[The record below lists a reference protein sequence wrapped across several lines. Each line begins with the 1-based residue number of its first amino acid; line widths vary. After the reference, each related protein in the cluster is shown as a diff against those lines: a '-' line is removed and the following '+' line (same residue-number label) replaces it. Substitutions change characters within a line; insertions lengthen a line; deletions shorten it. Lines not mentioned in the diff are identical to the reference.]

1 MAIVNGTNYDHI
13 DLQSVAGGDTVRHMY
28 QDTAG
33 RAMLAPTEASSTAS
47 MAHVPGTDS
56 EFFVYNNKLYQATV
70 SIAQGGTITPNTNC
84 KEAPLGKAVSDLK
97 SAIDEICKALLA
109 SGKYYEAMAAWFKA
123 NGCAAM
129 ADLTGLCDR
138 WYRISRLGW
147 EGGTRFLNTDQG
159 SVSTGTKVGDNAGL
173 VCEPSTNE
181 TAGRDDYANL
191 PLFSV
196 ADCNWTVDSNGK
208 RHIIAI
214 DGITSYNAFERDN
227 PDKLVGVIQMAPWI
241 KQTQEVG
248 TYTYWMTDKENAD
261 GYVPVSEAVDLDGT
275 LHPWVIHGK
284 YAFNDGGWGC
294 YSGANTRRYDVS
306 HNSQRTGV
314 RGKWGNQ
321 YCGKASCDD
330 AWMKLH
336 VFIKYAS
343 LTLDGIMNG
352 CCSYYWANGKAP
364 IVAETGVKR
373 VILGESDA
381 NYVVVGSAVA
391 ISTSSSVAYS
401 SAKSSIGSLVYGAV
415 VTSKEAVTVNG
426 VSGVALNLDV
436 AEAFDVETTYTV
448 NVIAWRT
455 GSTDHVKGNDGS
467 PVSNTSS
474 KEPYKLQGIEQS
486 YGFYEVIA
494 DAILNYEASGG
505 STLLCVY
512 VCRDASKINTEIDAN
527 YHKVGYSALADGGS
541 DGWNYIKRLGFDPNY
556 PEVWFGKELGGSSST
571 YTKDGLYI
579 KKAGTTGPY
588 EWQALG
594 TLFNGL
600 TGAGLSCAVAN
611 SGLPLAN
618 WSVGGRLSPNGSRGE
633 LAA

>member
-1 MAIVNGTNYDHI
+1 MDHVSY
-13 DLQSVAGGDTVRHMY
+13 LQAAGETRVIKDPDAARSA
-28 QDTAG
+28 D
-33 RAMLAPTEASSTAS
+33 
-47 MAHVPGTDS
+47 
-56 EFFVYNNKLYQATV
+56 VYNKNEVDAIFSTLLTEENYQAV
-70 SIAQGGTITPNTNC
+70 R
-84 KEAPLGKAVSDLK
+84 D
-97 SAIDEICKALLA
+97 
-109 SGKYYEAMAAWFKA
+109 AWFKA
-123 NGCAAM
+123 NGCAVM
-129 ADLTGLCDR
+129 ADLTALCDR

-159 SVSTGTKVGDNAGL
+159 TVATGEKVGDNFGL
-173 VCEPSTNE
+173 TCTPSTNAV
-181 TAGRDDYANL
+181 AGQDDYADL
-191 PLFSV
+191 PLFAV
-196 ADCNWTVDSNGK
+196 ADCNWTVDENGK
-208 RHIIAI
+208 RHIISI
-214 DGITSYNAFERDN
+214 DGIPSYNAFERAN
-227 PDKLVGVIQMAPWI
+227 PARPVGVIQMAPWI

-314 RGKWGNQ
+314 RSAWSNQ

-352 CCSYYWANGKAP
+352 CCEYYWSSGKAP

-401 SAKSSIGSLVYGAV
+401 AAKSSIGSLVYGAV
-415 VTSKEAVTVNG
+415 VTSKEAVTVDG
-426 VSGVALNLDV
+426 VSGIALNLDV
-436 AEAFDVETTYTV
+436 ADVFDIETTYTV

-455 GSTDHVKGNDGS
+455 GSTDQVKGNDGS
-467 PVSNTSS
+467 PVSNTSK

-494 DAILNYEASGG
+494 DTILNYEASGDD
-505 STLLCVY
+505 TLLYAY
-512 VCRDASKINTEIDAN
+512 VCRDASKINTSINAN
-527 YHKVGYSALADGGS
+527 YAKVGYGAPITGSS
-541 DGWNYIKRLGFDPNY
+541 DGWTYIKRLGFDSSH
-556 PEVWFGKELGGSSST
+556 PEVWFAVELGGSSST
-571 YTKDGLYI
+571 YTKDAVYA
-579 KKAGTTGPY
+579 KKKGTTGAY
-588 EWQALG
+588 EWLAFGRLD
-594 TLFNGL
+594 NGL
-600 TGAGLSCAVAN
+600 AITGLSCAGAAY
-611 SGLPLAN
+611 GLTDAF
-618 WSVGGRLSPNGSRGE
+618 WHIGGRLSPNGSRGE